1 MIVKHSILLG
11 RPASSEA
18 LVDWLSRSAGVCP
31 RTQARRA
38 PRPRDALSA
47 KLEVVDEEAQGTG
60 PAADPPAP
68 LAAAAAA
75 VDVGDDALAELAA
88 LPAFDGSSVDVV
100 AVPDGVTACLLLIAQ
115 GKVRAEQ
122 LCEQWPLFRNG
133 LAWAIRSTL
142 RESFSVR
149 GYLGPVSTDFG
160 SREGEIEALLSLHDE
175 PPFTAQRLCE
185 ILVVQNTRPLA
196 THKLLNCL
204 EVVLRCR
211 GSP

>member
-1 MIVKHSILLG
+1 M
-11 RPASSEA
+11 EA
-18 LVDWLSRSAGVCP
+18 AAAG
-31 RTQARRA
+31 AR
-38 PRPRDALSA
+38 A

-60 PAADPPAP
+60 PAAP
-68 LAAAAAA
+68 LAAAAA
-75 VDVGDDALAELAA
+75 VDVGDNALAELAA

-149 GYLGPVSTDFG
+149 GYLGAVSTDFG